1 MIENSEIM
9 NITVPVELAGKRLD
23 QALAELV
30 DGQSR
35 AQLQQWIKD
44 GRVQLGGK
52 ALKQRERMQG
62 GELLVIQVPP
72 PAPVDDWQ
80 PEAIELD
87 IKYED
92 DDILVLNKPAG
103 LVVHPGA
110 GNQVGTLLNAL
121 IAHHPPLANLARA
134 GIVHRLDK
142 DTSGLMVVS
151 KNDRSRLSLIDQ
163 LQQRTVSREYLAV
176 VNGLMVAGGTVDEAI
191 GRHARDRKRMSVVHH
206 GGKPAV
212 THYRVEEKF
221 RAHTLV
227 RASLETGRT
236 HQIRVHMSYINHPLV
251 GDAVY
256 GGRLKLPRSCT
267 GELSDRL
274 RRFKRQALHACKL
287 SLIHPGT
294 GEQMSWQAGMPQD
307 MTVLVEALREDT
319 RLNNHG

>member
-1 MIENSEIM
+1 MTETAEIL
-9 NITVPVELAGKRLD
+9 NLTVPDELAGKRLD

-30 DGQSR
+30 ADQSR
-35 AQLQQWIKD
+35 AQLQQWIRD
-44 GRVQLGGK
+44 GRVLVGGK

-62 GELLVIQVPP
+62 GELLEVRVPP

-80 PEAIELD
+80 PQALELE
-87 IKYED
+87 IVHED

-110 GNQVGTLLNAL
+110 GNQAGTLLNAL
-121 IAHHPPLANLARA
+121 IAHHPPLATLARA

-142 DTSGLMVVS
+142 DTTGLMVVS
-151 KNDRSRLSLIDQ
+151 KSERSRLSLIEQ
-163 LQQRTVSREYLAV
+163 LQERSVSREYLAV

-191 GRHARDRKRMSVVHH
+191 GRHPRDRVRMAVVHH

-236 HQIRVHMSYINHPLV
+236 HQIRVHMAHIQHPLV
-251 GDAVY
+251 GDSVY
-256 GGRLKLPRSCT
+256 GGRLKLPKSCSET
-267 GELSDRL
+267 LATQL
-274 RRFKRQALHACKL
+274 RQFKRQALHACKL

-294 GEQMSWQAGMPQD
+294 GETLSWQVELPKD
-307 MTVLVEALREDT
+307 MVTLIAALREDV
-319 RLNNHG
+319 RQ